1 MPIKASDLEIGDYV
15 PGEFV
20 ILDIV
25 RGEHAISAFIE
36 TTTGARFYRTWAPGD
51 MTKCIR

>member
-1 MPIKASDLEIGDYV
+1 MPIRASELEIGDYM

-25 RGEHAISAFIE
+25 QGTHSVSAFIE
-36 TTTGARFYRTWAPGD
+36 TSTGARFYRTWQSD
-51 MTKCIR
+51 EMTKCLR